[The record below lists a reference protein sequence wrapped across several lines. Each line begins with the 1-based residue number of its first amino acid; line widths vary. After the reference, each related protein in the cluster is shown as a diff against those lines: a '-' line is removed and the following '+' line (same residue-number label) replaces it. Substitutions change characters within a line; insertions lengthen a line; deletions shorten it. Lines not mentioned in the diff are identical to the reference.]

1 MNGMQAM
8 RNRWILLIVWVF
20 LCPVATSYAQDED
33 SVKEG
38 AYHKITIVTANSLI
52 HNSLQENTNG
62 FLLVPT
68 FCFNYDHFIGNKWGI
83 GLHTDILLQQYK
95 VESHGNGTELVR
107 ENPVA
112 LTAILSFRPYER
124 WTLFGGYGV
133 EIERNKNIDLFRFG
147 LEYGVPLNDGWE
159 LGFALEYDHK
169 IETYKSFMFGIG
181 FSKLLYRK

>member
-68 FCFNYDHFIGNKWGI
+68 FCFNYEQM
-83 GLHTDILLQQYK
+83 GLAWKKFLLDI
-95 VESHGNGTELVR
+95 VT
-107 ENPVA
+107 
-112 LTAILSFRPYER
+112 
-124 WTLFGGYGV
+124 
-133 EIERNKNIDLFRFG
+133 
-147 LEYGVPLNDGWE
+147 
-159 LGFALEYDHK
+159 
-169 IETYKSFMFGIG
+169 
-181 FSKLLYRK
+181 SK